1 MRKFFSFLMA
11 VLFAG
16 SMMATDVTL
25 VPGDFSEATSA
36 ATSATVSGVTAAIST
51 GSITTDQIRIFKTN
65 TITISVETGV
75 ITKVVF
81 TCAAT
86 GANQYGPGCFA
97 AQTGY
102 TYETDGNTGTWTGE
116 ASSVSFTASTNQ
128 VRATQIVVTT
138 GTVAVA
144 APVIS
149 PTEETFFDN
158 VDVTLSCTTSG
169 ADIYYTLDGTDPNDW
184 SNEYDYP
191 FTIYE
196 STTVKAIAYSG
207 TQKSS
212 ITSKTF
218 TKIEKQS
225 CANVISSLT
234 GSSSYLEDVTV
245 TWSDGNKNVWV
256 KDATASL
263 LIYFS
268 SGAVSFEPGDV
279 ISGLYGEHL
288 LYNTAI
294 HELKTYQAA
303 TDLTVTSGTAPAAEI
318 FNSIPTTSDI
328 NKFIE
333 IKGATVEAGSF
344 TTETILNRNL
354 SLDGET
360 IVLRNQFKQAYTFEN
375 GKQYNVKAV
384 VSYYSADNAV
394 QLYFVSAE
402 EKPAETYATLYF
414 VKPNDWLDEIY
425 AYVWNNTGD
434 GELNVWPGDYMS
446 NTYEQINGRYI
457 YSYNFPTKYDN
468 IIFTDGTNQTV
479 DLTWDESTP
488 YFYDGAWYAYDDIPV
503 STKKHYEV
511 QLYPPTCSLNTNDL
525 PAITGNFNTET
536 DPIPMHTG
544 WDGTQN
550 YYYYE
555 FEAEPGETVKF
566 YEAYAGTS
574 NPLEFY
580 DAVTESWGTEITLPE
595 TSSATEI
602 IVLDQTD
609 NYRWNK
615 CITYNVSVVLFPP
628 TGVPDAGIEIIGS
641 FSASEDWSKGIQM
654 TENEGAY
661 IALLTDVLPTD
672 VFKFREAGTWD
683 NEPMYYDSDANNWY
697 VFSNFTFGDIWVD
710 AGSSGIPGYEKYIGF
725 DWSNEALYK
734 WKQPKPDCYFTLQM
748 TDSYGDGW
756 NGASITISDGEF
768 SEDYTLS
775 SGSSDEVNVPYFG
788 KDMTLTWNSGSWD
801 SEVGFTILLPN
812 GYGLFKHNQGSG
824 IADGTVF
831 FTLDMNPCVSGANP
845 FNPNVQAEVTEDNKL
860 RVTWDAIEGVAFY
873 QVRIYTPQGNE
884 ITNNASVTVTSYLS
898 IPLALSGEY
907 TIVVTSFNDDDLP
920 LGSTSVTEDIV
931 IPSITEPVSI
941 SVFAPTDCN
950 MDVSGG
956 LWLVWRPSGTD
967 DWNEPIEMSTLDGQ
981 LFTSGFVPNAPSYDY
996 YVRNAA
1002 NESDATGISNWW
1014 GNRTAMEHCSEIMWA
1029 DDVWHSLSE
1038 NSTCSFADHNYAIT
1052 SATAVAGPGFLNLS
1066 WEAETIA
1073 DQYYIELYNV
1083 DGDASLGTFYATG
1096 TTKTLFVNGEDLD
1109 GVEIYWYVRPS
1120 SPYYHAPVQGNN
1132 VTLQKNDASL
1142 SLVSGEVTTSDNKS
1156 LHAEWEFNQT
1166 DLHYLVDIYYGS
1178 TIFHSAVV
1186 TTTSYDF
1193 EPDFYLNEE
1202 IYVRVS
1208 PLDPATD
1215 APLNASVLIGSI
1227 YLEEAPSP
1235 VTNFQGSA
1243 SEHHLTYTWTS
1254 LAPKVRATFYQKL
1267 SNGTWKFLSST
1278 ETIAETLEFDVAED
1292 GEYYLELQPYY
1303 EVSAG
1308 NYILINDYYDCQVL
1322 VFTKNTFTVTVTAT
1336 EGGTI
1341 DPEELADGVEYA
1353 EGYSINVS
1361 AYPEEGYYFE
1371 QWSDGETNYKRT
1383 IYVDGDITLEA
1394 IFKPL
1399 VTLTVSSNDEG
1410 MGYVQV
1416 YNNYYENLGGGV
1428 FAFIPGTEVSLT
1440 PSANSGYEFVKWSD
1454 DVKTF
1459 NRSFVITENVTLQA
1473 IFDIE
1478 DTSIPTHFVDIYSS
1492 NSDMGTVNNVSGYWK
1507 EGQEFEVTAT
1517 PKPGFRFLKW
1527 SDENTENP
1535 RTFTVGTA
1543 DIEIYATF
1551 EAEEYTLKLVAGEGG
1566 TVDPSAEVT
1575 GIAYGETK
1583 LIKAL
1588 ANPGYD
1594 FLKWSDNIP
1603 IAERTIT
1610 IVQDCTL
1617 TAFFQSQIVPITQF
1631 TFALGTNI
1639 GSGTVTSSIPE
1650 GDYDPDTEIT
1660 VTATANPGWEFVKW
1674 SNESTENPLTFNLT
1688 SDVTIYAVF
1697 KEQGVAPTTYT
1708 FSFEA
1713 TAVGGTVASS
1723 EPNGTYE
1730 EGKSITLTATPN
1742 TDWEFVVW
1750 VVNGVNASNV
1760 NPLTITLTENI
1771 SVSAIF
1777 TTSKKYKVTIKVG
1790 PDKGG
1795 TVDPKITEKEY
1806 NGGAAL
1812 DIKAIPDEDYKFV
1825 EWKEDG
1831 NTDAERTIVITQD
1844 TVLTAIFAEIVYY
1857 QLKVVIDPEE
1867 AGTVLF
1873 DGKVVKNLSK
1883 SYAEGTTVK
1892 LTAEPETGYVFDHF
1906 EDGNNDITTDVYNV
1920 KMDKKRT
1927 ITAVFV
1933 KDTRDLNNID
1943 ATEHATKI
1951 LINGEIYILRGDKIY
1966 TVQGQVVK

>member
-25 VPGDFSEATSA
+25 VPGDFTEATSA

-169 ADIYYTLDGTDPNDW
+169 ADIYYTLDGTDPNDL

-196 STTVKAIAYSG
+196 TTTVKAIAYSG

-256 KDATASL
+256 KDATGSL

-288 LYNTAI
+288 KYNTEI

-333 IKGATVEAGSF
+333 IKGATVVAGSF
-344 TTETILNRNL
+344 TTETILNLNL

-375 GKQYNVKAV
+375 GKQYNVKAL
-384 VSYYSADNAV
+384 VSYYSDAL

-446 NTYEQINGRYI
+446 NTYEQINGLYI

-488 YFYDGAWYAYDDIPV
+488 YFYNGAWYAYDDIPV

-555 FEAEPGETVKF
+555 FEAEPGDIVQF
-566 YEAYAGTS
+566 FEAYAGTT

-580 DAVTESWGTEITLPE
+580 DAVTESWGTDIVLPE
-595 TSSATEI
+595 TSNASEI
-602 IVLDQTD
+602 VVLDQTD

-615 CITYNVSVVLFPP
+615 CITYNVAVVLFPP

-641 FSASEDWSKGIQM
+641 FAASEDWSKGIQM

-725 DWSNEALYK
+725 DWSNEAMYK

-756 NGASITISDGEF
+756 NGASITVSDGDF
-768 SEDYTLS
+768 SQDYTLS
-775 SGSSDEVNVPYFG
+775 GGSSDEVNVPYFG

-831 FTLDMNPCVSGANP
+831 FTLDVSPCVSGANP

-907 TIVVTSFNDDDLP
+907 TIVVTSFNDDDLQ

-956 LWLVWRPSGTD
+956 LWLVWRPGGTD
-967 DWNEPIEMSTLDGQ
+967 DWNEPIAMSTSDGQ

-996 YVRNAA
+996 YVINAA
-1002 NESDATGISNWW
+1002 NQSDATGISSWW
-1014 GNRTAMEHCSEIMWA
+1014 ENLTDMQHCSEILWA
-1029 DDVWHSLSE
+1029 PDGSE
-1038 NSTCSFADHNYAIT
+1038 HGLKVNSSCAFTDHNYAIT
-1052 SATAVAGPGFLNLS
+1052 STSSLVAPGVLRLS
-1066 WEAETIA
+1066 WTAA
-1073 DQYYIELYNV
+1073 DMDDQYYVEVYKA
-1083 DGDASLGTFYATG
+1083 DGDQYIYGDYAEGVPYNLTVG
-1096 TTKTLFVNGEDLD
+1096 DGLD
-1109 GVEIYWYVRPS
+1109 GVEVYWTVQPV
-1120 SPYYHAPVQGNN
+1120 SPYMHAAVRADN
-1132 VTLQKNDASL
+1132 VTLQKNDESL

-1156 LHAEWEFNQT
+1156 LHAEWEFSQT
-1166 DLHYLVDIYYGS
+1166 DLHYLVEVYYGGQV
-1178 TIFHSAVV
+1178 IHSAVV
-1186 TTTSYDF
+1186 TTTSYDYELAF
-1193 EPDFYLNEE
+1193 FIQANLA
-1202 IYVRVS
+1202 VLV
-1208 PLDPATD
+1208 T
-1215 APLNASVLIGSI
+1215 PLNSSTGDLLCQPINLGSI
-1227 YLEEAPSP
+1227 YLENAPQAID
-1235 VTNFQGSA
+1235 NFQGSA
-1243 SEHHLTYTWTS
+1243 TDHHLTYTWTS
-1254 LAPKVRATFYQKL
+1254 LAPKVKATFYQKL
-1267 SNGTWKFLSST
+1267 SNGTWNYLSAT

-1292 GEYYLELQPYY
+1292 GEYILELQPYY
-1303 EVSAG
+1303 EVSTG
-1308 NYILINDYYDCQVL
+1308 NYLLISRYFDCQVL

-1336 EGGTI
+1336 AGGTI

-1353 EGYSINVS
+1353 EGYTINVS

-1371 QWSDGETNYKRT
+1371 QWSDGVTGYPRT
-1383 IYVDGDITLEA
+1383 LYVDGDITLQA

-1399 VTLTVSSNDEG
+1399 VTLTVSSNDES
-1410 MGYVQV
+1410 MGYVEV
-1416 YNNYYENLGGGV
+1416 SDNYYDDLGSGV
-1428 FAFIPGTEVSLT
+1428 YTFIPGTEVQLN
-1440 PSANSGYEFVKWSD
+1440 AIQVSGYEFIKWSD
-1454 DVKTF
+1454 DVLTY
-1459 NRSFVITENVTLQA
+1459 NRSFIITENVTLQA
-1473 IFDIE
+1473 IFDVE
-1478 DTSIPTHFVDIYSS
+1478 DTSVPTHFVDIYSF
-1492 NSDMGTVNNVSGYWK
+1492 NEDMGTVNNVSGYWK
-1507 EGQEFEVTAT
+1507 EGKSFEVTAT
-1517 PKPGFRFLKW
+1517 PKPGFRFVKW

-1535 RTFTVGTA
+1535 RIFTVGTA

-1551 EAEEYTLKLVAGEGG
+1551 EAETYTLKLIAGEGG
-1566 TVDPSAEVT
+1566 SVDPSTEVT
-1575 GIAYGETK
+1575 DIAYGEK
-1583 LIKAL
+1583 KAIKAL
-1588 ANPGYD
+1588 ADPGYE

-1603 IAERTIT
+1603 FAERQIT

-1617 TAFFQSQIVPITQF
+1617 TAYFQATIVPITQF

-1639 GSGTVTSSIPE
+1639 GNGTVTSSIPE

-1660 VTATANPGWEFVKW
+1660 VTANAADGWEFVKW

-1697 KEQGVAPTTYT
+1697 KEQGVAPTKYV

-1713 TAVGGTVASS
+1713 TALGGTVASS

-1966 TVQGQVVK
+1966 TVQGQIVK